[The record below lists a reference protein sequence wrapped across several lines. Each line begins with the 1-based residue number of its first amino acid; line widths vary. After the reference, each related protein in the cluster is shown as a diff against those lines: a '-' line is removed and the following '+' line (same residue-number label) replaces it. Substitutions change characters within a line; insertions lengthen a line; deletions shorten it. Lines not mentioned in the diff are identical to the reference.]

1 MKLSEQVVIITGAAQ
16 GIGRAY
22 AERFA
27 QEGARVTI
35 IDKDKRLAE
44 ATADAIRTGGA
55 VAEAMVA
62 DVTSEDQ
69 MQSAVEHVIRQYGQ
83 VDTLINNAALYGEL
97 DFNSTSIS
105 YLESVLRVNIIGVL
119 VSSRAVFPYMK
130 RQHHGSIINIGS
142 TGAYEFVNDLII
154 REEHDTIPSFH
165 YPLSKAGVVSLTKF
179 VAGSIGKYGIR
190 VNCICPGL
198 TLSEA
203 TLRKISPEIR
213 SVFARYTAMQ
223 CNVQPED
230 LTGTA
235 LYLASDESRLVT
247 GQIIMVDCGYIMAG

>member
-1 MKLSEQVVIITGAAQ
+1 VKVSEQVVIITGAAQ

-27 QEGARVTI
+27 QEEARVVI
-35 IDKDKRLAE
+35 IDKDKRLAD
-44 ATADAIRTGGA
+44 ATAAAIRSGGA
-55 VAEAMVA
+55 IAEAICA
-62 DVTSEDQ
+62 DVTSEDE
-69 MQSAVEHVIRQYGQ
+69 MRSAVEHVIQQHGQ
-83 VDTLINNAALYGEL
+83 VDTLINNAALYGDI
-97 DFNSTSIS
+97 DFNTTSIS
-105 YLESVLRVNIIGVL
+105 YLESVLRVNIVGVL
-119 VSSRAVFPYMK
+119 ISSRAVFPHMK
-130 RQHHGSIINIGS
+130 RQHRGSIINIGS

-179 VAGSIGKYGIR
+179 MAGSIGKYGIR

-203 TLRKISPEIR
+203 TLRKLSPELR
-213 SVFARYTAMQ
+213 STFASYTAMQ
-223 CNVQPED
+223 CSVRPED